1 MAMTNNRRKCF
12 ICNKDK
18 ITYPCEGCLKN
29 FCLMDLTKHRQILN
43 EELHHII
50 NDYDQFKQIFNEQK
64 PSSHDLSL
72 IDQINQWKINS
83 INQIK
88 QKAKDC
94 IETVI
99 KCSQTF
105 LNDIEKRFNDINE
118 QIKQFQRENEFN
130 EINLNYL
137 RNQLRKITEE
147 LNNPPKTSIEQ
158 DCQAFTNEISIIA
171 LEKKPKF
178 NNWNQNAITVAGGNG
193 YGENLNQLNCPVGIF
208 IDKKKNIFI
217 ADCSNHRIVQWKYN
231 TTEGQ
236 IIAGGNGKGNRMN
249 QLNYP
254 TDVIVDRQNHSII
267 VADWQNRRVV
277 QWVNQNQQILID
289 NIDCGRLAIDK
300 YGFLY
305 VSDYKKNEVR
315 RWKIEEYSEGTVVA
329 GGNGKGDQLNQ
340 LNFPAYIFV
349 DEDQSIYISDQNNN
363 RVVKWRK
370 DAKKGTIV
378 AGGNGKGERLNQ
390 LSSPQGV
397 IVDHF
402 GQIYVADFCNHRIVR
417 WREGKKEG
425 EIIVGGNG
433 KGNQSNQLN
442 VPMGLS
448 FDNEGNLYAAD
459 RDNHRIEK
467 FEIIM

>member
-1 MAMTNNRRKCF
+1 
-12 ICNKDK
+12 
-18 ITYPCEGCLKN
+18 
-29 FCLMDLTKHRQILN
+29 MDLTKHRQILN

-72 IDQINQWKINS
+72 IDQINQWKIDS
-83 INQIK
+83 INKIK

-105 LNDIEKRFNDINE
+105 LNDIEKRFNDLNG
-118 QIKQFQRENEFN
+118 QIKQLQRENEFN

-137 RNQLRKITEE
+137 RNQLIKIKEE
-147 LNNPPKTSIEQ
+147 LNNPPETSIEQ
-158 DCQAFTNEISIIA
+158 DCQPFTNEISIIP

-178 NNWNQNAITVAGGNG
+178 NIWNQNAITVAGGNG

-208 IDKKKNIFI
+208 IDKNKNIFI
-217 ADCSNHRIVQWKYN
+217 ADCSNHRIVQWKHN
-231 TTEGQ
+231 TTEVQ

-267 VADWQNRRVV
+267 IADWQNRRVV

-289 NIDCGRLAIDK
+289 NIDCGRLAMDK

-349 DEDQSIYISDQNNN
+349 DEEQSVYISDQNNN